1 MTVTAGSS
9 WRGGLAAWFIVGAA
23 ALWGQAAPYFDGKAA
38 FGLLERQVAMGPRL
52 PGSKGHAALVQ
63 FLEDYLSPRADA
75 VKVQKVTRTHPY
87 RGDSLQITNILARFN
102 PSARRHVLALA
113 HYDTREV
120 ADQDEVPANRSQPIM
135 GANDGASGVAVLLT
149 LAEILAREAP
159 PVGVDLLFVDAEDVG
174 RSGDVD
180 NFSLG
185 TKAFIPAMATL
196 LEGARP
202 DYVVLLDMVGDAEL
216 ELPMEYYSFRDA
228 RALVLRIWSLAR
240 DLGFAQFRSEVGA
253 AVYDDHM
260 PFLEIGIPAV
270 NIIDIEY
277 PNAETN
283 YWHTLE
289 DTPDKCSPES
299 LEAVGTVLTTLIYS
313 ERL

>member
-1 MTVTAGSS
+1 MSGRAG
-9 WRGGLAAWFIVGAA
+9 RGGRWGLTVGLIVGGAV
-23 ALWGQAAPYFDGKAA
+23 LWGQAAPYFDGKAA
-38 FGLLERQVAMGPRL
+38 FGLLEHQVAMGPRQ
-52 PGSKGHAALVQ
+52 PGSRGHAALVQ
-63 FLEDYLSPRADA
+63 FLDDYLRPRADT
-75 VKVQKVTRTHPY
+75 VKVQTVTRTHPY
-87 RGDSLQITNILARFN
+87 RDDSLQITNILARFN

-113 HYDTREV
+113 HYDTRAV
-120 ADQDEVPANRSQPIM
+120 ADQDEVPANRGQPIM

-180 NFSLG
+180 NFGLG
-185 TKAFIPAMATL
+185 TKAFIPAMTTL
-196 LEGARP
+196 LDGARP
-202 DYVVLLDMVGDAEL
+202 EYAVLLDMVGDAEL
-216 ELPMEYYSFRDA
+216 ELPMEYYSYRDA
-228 RALVLRIWSLAR
+228 RALVLRIWSLAS
-240 DLGFAQFRSEVGA
+240 DLGFAQFQSEVGA

-260 PFLEIGIPAV
+260 PFLEAGIPAV
-270 NIIDIEY
+270 DIIDIEY

-313 ERL
+313 ERP

>member
-1 MTVTAGSS
+1 MTWEADRKWRWVMTVWLIAG
-9 WRGGLAAWFIVGAA
+9 GAV
-23 ALWGQAAPYFDGKAA
+23 LWGQTAPYFDGKAA
-38 FGLLERQVAMGPRL
+38 FGLLERQVAMGPRQ
-52 PGSKGHAALVQ
+52 PGSPGHAALVQ
-63 FLEDYLSPRADA
+63 FLEDYLGPRADA
-75 VKVQKVTRTHPY
+75 VKVQMVTRAHPY
-87 RGDSLQITNILARFN
+87 RDESLQITNILARFN

-120 ADQDEVPANRSQPIM
+120 ADQDELPANRGQPIL

-149 LAEILAREAP
+149 LAEILAHEAP

-180 NFSLG
+180 NFGLG
-185 TKAFIPAMATL
+185 TKAFIPEMAVL
-196 LEGARP
+196 LDGAWP
-202 DYVVLLDMVGDAEL
+202 EYAVLLDMVGDAEL

-228 RALVLRIWSLAR
+228 RALVQRIWSLAG
-240 DLGFAQFRSEVGA
+240 DLGYTQFQAEVGS

-260 PFLEIGIPAV
+260 PFLEAGIPAV

-283 YWHTLE
+283 YWHTLA

-313 ERL
+313 ERP